1 MEIHIQLEDRVADG
15 GGTYRSSGNL
25 LLDRVLGAT
34 LHAFPE
40 GEDEAAADAAMER
53 RAGSTP
59 RWLVSS
65 SMAMPGQAA
74 LNEASLGTSHFSAT
88 ASTETMRTRRGVV
101 RWRSETPWTSAARA
115 KLWCRAAASKKRRLS
130 RGSRGITN
138 RGAGNR
144 GIGGKST
151 NTS

>member
-1 MEIHIQLEDRVADG
+1 MKNLARLRAPGLTPRAIREKFSTLQMVDVHLPTTDGRHLVLPRRTHPTRDRQ
-15 GGTYRSSGNL
+15 L

-40 GEDEAAADAAMER
+40 GEDEAADAAMER
-53 RAGSTP
+53 RDGSTL

-101 RWRSETPWTSAARA
+101 RWRSETPCTSARMR
-115 KLWCRAAASKKRRLS
+115 C
-130 RGSRGITN
+130 
-138 RGAGNR
+138 
-144 GIGGKST
+144 
-151 NTS
+151 TSFR